1 MVFVASLSLIGIIF
15 ISVIDYCSFNM
26 NFYKK
31 EYAKLEVHKTIGIS
45 EVELTKV
52 TNVLLDYIKDKNDS
66 LDVEASISGVN
77 RKVFNEKEIL
87 HMVDVKNLYKGIID
101 TRLVLIGLTFISLLI
116 YKVINKK
123 INFESIYNIFKN
135 TFISIILFIGSLGI
149 YAYTSF
155 DEFWLNFHYLFF
167 TNDLFLLDPS
177 KDILIQMVPS
187 EFFMSLVFNII
198 IYFIVSITICFI
210 ILKRLGKI
218 RYD

>member
-1 MVFVASLSLIGIIF
+1 M
-15 ISVIDYCSFNM
+15 IDYCSFNM

-135 TFISIILFIGSLGI
+135 TFYS
-149 YAYTSF
+149 
-155 DEFWLNFHYLFF
+155 
-167 TNDLFLLDPS
+167 
-177 KDILIQMVPS
+177 
-187 EFFMSLVFNII
+187 
-198 IYFIVSITICFI
+198 
-210 ILKRLGKI
+210 
-218 RYD
+218 